1 VSDESSLTRGL
12 SSKEIKSLIAVSIML
27 IKSPK
32 LNNMVDKNYF
42 RKQLY
47 IGRQNLPEVVCQECA
62 NLVNLMRTVVIPLK
76 NKEDPHS
83 IVNSIQVR
91 KIRNILSNYASSK
104 AIKYAPRKIVKM
116 NFESDDQNL
125 QALNVTPRSLYSI
138 MSKSY
143 TLYKKDSTGA
153 LVNITAGA
161 NVKDDYDKKELLH
174 NFFKTSYI
182 DFRYKS

>member
-1 VSDESSLTRGL
+1 VSDESSLIRGL
-12 SSKEIKSLIAVSIML
+12 SSKEAKSLIRVSIML

-42 RKQLY
+42 KKQLY
-47 IGRQNLPEVVCQECA
+47 IGRQNLPEVAYQECA

-116 NFESDDQNL
+116 NGKSDDQNL
-125 QALNVTPRSLYSI
+125 QALNVTPRSLYFI

-161 NVKDDYDKKELLH
+161 NVKDDHEKKRASAQLFQNKLH
-174 NFFKTSYI
+174 
-182 DFRYKS
+182 RLQV